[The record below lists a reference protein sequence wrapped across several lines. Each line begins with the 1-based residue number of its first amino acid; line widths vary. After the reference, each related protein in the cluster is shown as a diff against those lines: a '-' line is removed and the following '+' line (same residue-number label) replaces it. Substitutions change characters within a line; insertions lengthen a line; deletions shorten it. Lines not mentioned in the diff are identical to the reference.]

1 MHEYNTVISHI
12 AYGWCLYDTAYSH
25 ETICAAKV
33 VQTSLTVYD
42 LSWSAA
48 QQSTIIVYSFWIK
61 GVIISND
68 SPKAER
74 WIRK

>member
-42 LSWSAA
+42 LS
-48 QQSTIIVYSFWIK
+48 
-61 GVIISND
+61 
-68 SPKAER
+68 
-74 WIRK
+74 